1 MQLFGRAPLLL
12 WCALTVAMS
21 GENDSS
27 IRGAWFAN
35 QAYEK
40 NGPSGPRSLQHQ
52 ILQEETE
59 ADLGS
64 DSNLRNRSSED
75 SKRIPA
81 KLGAKQANGNGTS
94 GHAPSDPPGGVKQES
109 EEDVGASAIF
119 SYTLVFARGGGKRS
133 DLACQPSVQMMSVHF
148 CTCVLA
154 CSWVDAALRVF
165 FLTTRF

>member
-1 MQLFGRAPLLL
+1 LLL
-12 WCALTVAMS
+12 WNALTVAMS

-64 DSNLRNRSSED
+64 GSNLRNRSSED

-94 GHAPSDPPGGVKQES
+94 EHAPSDPPGGVKEES
-109 EEDVGASAIF
+109 EEEVLLPFF
-119 SYTLVFARGGGKRS
+119 SYTLVFAWGGRKRS
-133 DLACQPSVQMMSVHF
+133 DLACQPLVQMTSVHL
-148 CTCVLA
+148 CACVRA
-154 CSWVDAALRVF
+154 CR
-165 FLTTRF
+165 